1 MDLNGAST
9 NTATFTAPN
18 VAEPTQLVF
27 RLTVSDSAGNS
38 SSDTVVVNVGAAPL
52 AASPTADAG
61 ANQTVFPSQTVRLP
75 DDGPDISPD
84 RHQRRR
90 ADRDGHRERH
100 GCGRRQRPPDQ
111 AVDEG
116 TTVTLDG
123 TGSSDPEDGTLTYSW
138 EQTEGVVLPLTGADT
153 AAPQFDAPQVGSDVR
168 LTFDL
173 TVTDPAGDS
182 DSDQVVITVRN
193 VGGGV
198 SPPRAKPRG
207 P

>member
-1 MDLNGAST
+1 M
-9 NTATFTAPN
+9 
-18 VAEPTQLVF
+18 
-27 RLTVSDSAGNS
+27 
-38 SSDTVVVNVGAAPL
+38 
-52 AASPTADAG
+52 
-61 ANQTVFPSQTVRLP
+61 
-75 DDGPDISPD
+75 
-84 RHQRRR
+84 
-90 ADRDGHRERH
+90 
-100 GCGRRQRPPDQ
+100 
-111 AVDEG
+111 DEG